1 MIFSNRTQKR
11 SKQRRS
17 ARSAQTGA
25 RQLYSIAAWPE
36 QRAFAG
42 NLSLGGTEY
51 RFSYAP
57 SRAEAINRLL
67 QLTGRLTITD
77 AGGRTRALNSVR
89 AILAGTQGGVG
100 TGPLRRQMIASDAPI
115 GDQSTSQQKQQIAG
129 ETEKPAAAEKR
140 IEQARSTGSLP
151 VTENTGTTSYCGVL
165 YFHFAPLDARAL
177 GVTANLTKV
186 QLNVRLAP
194 KDETAE
200 TLHGLYCNVVDAL
213 YGEQSD
219 EKLAAAAIRELNRVF
234 AG

>member
-1 MIFSNRTQKR
+1 MISSNRAQKR
-11 SKQRRS
+11 GKQATS
-17 ARSAQTGA
+17 ASSTQSGA
-25 RQLYSIAAWPE
+25 FRLYSIAAWPE

-57 SRAEAINRLL
+57 SRASAINKLL

-77 AGGRTRALNSVR
+77 AGGRTRALESVR

-115 GDQSTSQQKQQIAG
+115 GDQTTSQQKQQVAG
-129 ETEKPAAAEKR
+129 ETEKQATEKQND
-140 IEQARSTGSLP
+140 QARSRGSLP
-151 VTENTGTTSYCGVL
+151 VTENTGPTSYCGVL
-165 YFHFAPLDARAL
+165 FFHFAPLDARAL
-177 GVTANLTKV
+177 GVTADLTKV
-186 QLNVRLAP
+186 QLNVRLEP
-194 KDETAE
+194 LDDTAS
-200 TLHGLYCNVVDAL
+200 TLHGLYCYVVDAL
-213 YGEQSD
+213 YGERAD